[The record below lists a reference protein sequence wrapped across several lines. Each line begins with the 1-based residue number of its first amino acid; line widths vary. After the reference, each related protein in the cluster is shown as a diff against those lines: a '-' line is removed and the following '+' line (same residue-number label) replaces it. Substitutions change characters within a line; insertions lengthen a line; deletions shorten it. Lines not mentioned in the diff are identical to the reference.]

1 MIIKKKRYE
10 LNVVNF
16 IINIYYEDVELNLFL
31 EEDIKTFN
39 EIKRNNTLVDINLAM
54 FLQIEEEN
62 SRNYWKIK
70 ENRDVSN

>member
-1 MIIKKKRYE
+1 MKIKKKRYE
-10 LNVVNF
+10 LDVVNF

-31 EEDIKTFN
+31 EEDIKIFN

-70 ENRDVSN
+70 ENRDESR

>member
-10 LNVVNF
+10 LDVVNF

-31 EEDIKTFN
+31 EEDMKIFN
-39 EIKRNNTLVDINLAM
+39 KIQRNNTLVDINLAI

-62 SRNYWKIK
+62 SRNCWKIK

>member
-10 LNVVNF
+10 LDVVNF
-16 IINIYYEDVELNLFL
+16 IINIYYEDIELNLFL
-31 EEDIKTFN
+31 EEDIKIFN
-39 EIKRNNTLVDINLAM
+39 EIKRNNTLVDINLSI

-70 ENRDVSN
+70 ENRDESR

>member
-1 MIIKKKRYE
+1 MKIKKKRYE
-10 LNVVNF
+10 LDVVNF

-31 EEDIKTFN
+31 EEDIKIFN

-62 SRNYWKIK
+62 SRNFWKIK
-70 ENRDVSN
+70 EKI

>member
-1 MIIKKKRYE
+1 MKIKKKRYE
-10 LNVVNF
+10 LDVVNF

-31 EEDIKTFN
+31 EEDIKIFN

-62 SRNYWKIK
+62 SRNFWKIK
-70 ENRDVSN
+70 EKNLK